1 MAPLKTEAELQHLLQ
16 SQLPAVKTAGCR
28 FSPVAGLSGE
38 SWRIS
43 GEGVQLL
50 ARRER
55 AANTA
60 FGVNRRREANVLR
73 RCGSGLGPRVM
84 AQNHRWLVVEWLSG
98 DVVTEAQFAQMADNG
113 RLAAGIAQLH
123 HRPLSGYRLNLQQQF
138 SRYWQFVD
146 RRRVTPAWLRLQ
158 QRFLHA
164 RPPRPLHLAPL
175 HMDIHPGNLVLDG
188 ERLRLIDWEYAA
200 DGDIALELAALFYG
214 NRWSPERQQR
224 FLQHYAHGYP
234 PAQLRQQIRRW
245 QPWVEYLMLL
255 WFEVRWQQSG
265 DRAFLHWSAAQ
276 RQRFCLS

>member
-16 SQLPAVKTAGCR
+16 SQLPAVKTAGFR

-43 GEGVQLL
+43 GEGLQLL

-55 AANTA
+55 AANTV

-73 RCGSGLGPRVM
+73 RCGGGLGPRVM
-84 AQNHRWLVVEWLSG
+84 AQNHRWLVVEWLVG
-98 DVVTEAQFAQMADNG
+98 DVVTEAQFAQLADNG

-123 HRPLSGYRLNLQQQF
+123 HRPLCGYHLNLQQQF
-138 SRYWQFVD
+138 ARYWQFVD
-146 RRRVTPAWLRLQ
+146 RRRVTPGWLRLQ

-200 DGDIALELAALFYG
+200 DGDIALELAALFYS

-224 FLQHYAHGYP
+224 FLQHYAHRYP
-234 PAQLRQQIRRW
+234 LPQLRQQIRRW

-265 DRAFLHWSAAQ
+265 DRTFLHWSAAQ